1 MAARAISGRTARWTP
16 RTRRRGFP
24 GVTFTVRPPRSLPR
38 PRLPRRP
45 GGSLAARRATGRGSA
60 GPRRNVTVEEAV
72 DKAARESAAVL
83 AERGRH
89 GFYGEVALK
98 YAADEIVTVEI
109 KETVRKA

>member
-1 MAARAISGRTARWTP
+1 MT
-16 RTRRRGFP
+16 
-24 GVTFTVRPPRSLPR
+24 L
-38 PRLPRRP
+38 
-45 GGSLAARRATGRGSA
+45 
-60 GPRRNVTVEEAV
+60 EEAV

-109 KETVRKA
+109 KETIRKAK